1 MISLSF
7 IHKYLPSAY
16 NNTHTV
22 TTEFE
27 EEVPVVILEKN
38 RTVTYTRKRPP
49 TQAEVRKDV
58 QELHKEVLSMEK
70 EKIAMEKEN
79 LI

>member
-7 IHKYLPSAY
+7 IHKYLPSAD
-16 NNTHTV
+16 NNTV

-27 EEVPVVILEKN
+27 AEVPVVVLEKN